1 MTYDFPPSPQVDS
14 SNYNPMLAWST
25 GCQLVALNF
34 QTSDT
39 PLVLNDGRFRVDGGC
54 GYIPKPLS
62 VMGTSPEGPPDPIEL
77 KIRVIHGTCLPK
89 PFGDT
94 TGEIIDPYVMVSVH
108 DIQEGSGADTNY
120 EATVDSQKTEYV
132 ENNGFC
138 PVFQHSCSFKV
149 HSPQCAMVCFD
160 VLEKDVALDDK
171 VGHSAI
177 PFSCL
182 RKGFRSI
189 PLYDN
194 HNTRSGAFGF
204 AYLFVEISY

>member
-1 MTYDFPPSPQVDS
+1 MNFPVLFKIDS

-34 QTSDT
+34 QTPDA
-39 PLVLNDGRFRVDGGC
+39 PLVLNDGRFRVGGGC
-54 GYIPKPLS
+54 GYLPKPPS
-62 VMGTSPEGPPDPIEL
+62 VMGTSTSGPPNPIEL
-77 KIRVIHGTCLPK
+77 KIRVINGSCLPK
-89 PFGDT
+89 PFGQT
-94 TGEIIDPYVMVSVH
+94 KGEIIDPYVNVSLH
-108 DIQEGSGADTNY
+108 DIREGSGADTNY
-120 EATVDSQKTEYV
+120 EAVVDSQKSQFV

-138 PVFQHSCSFKV
+138 PVFEHSCTFKV
-149 HSPQCAMVCFD
+149 HSPDCAIINFD
-160 VLEKDVALDDK
+160 VQEKDVALDDK
-171 VGHSAI
+171 VAHSAI

-204 AYLFVEISY
+204 ASLFVEIHY